1 MNETRKYE
9 ILVHRIL
16 SGKQVFS
23 HNNNTYELRKPSL
36 SLKMKADLLYV
47 SAYENNIYSDFI
59 LIEDIDELL
68 IETNIISRDHK
79 KILTKIEKSLDNQK
93 ISLYKSYYDTLQ
105 KNKIKQKI
113 KNIRQDIDKF
123 YQEQHSLDYL
133 TLEHYCDNIKN
144 EFIITHS
151 LYHCDSDR
159 LVFDYDIPISFNFFN
174 SVMSIIS
181 QNVIDVNSY
190 KAIARSDYWR
200 NYWNNNKTNILDE
213 PVKEWSEE
221 QKSLINISCMYDKIQ
236 EHPECP
242 KEDIIADDDALD
254 GWMLL
259 QRQENEKQKKE
270 KGVDNM
276 LSGKIKDSAE
286 VFLMAGNR
294 EQAQDIFDLNSEQGL
309 RTIQQKMNTV
319 ISSDGPVRDAEL
331 PDVKARIFNQLK
343 DQQKRG

>member
-1 MNETRKYE
+1 
-9 ILVHRIL
+9 L

-47 SAYENNIYSDFI
+47 SAYENNIYSDFV
-59 LIEDIDELL
+59 LMEDIEDLL

-79 KILTKIEKSLDNQK
+79 KILTKVEKSLDNQK
-93 ISLYKSYYDTLQ
+93 ISLYKSYYDTIQ

-113 KNIRQDIDKF
+113 KNTRQDIDKF

-144 EFIITHS
+144 EFIITNS
-151 LYHCDSDR
+151 LYHFDSDE
-159 LVFDYDIPISFNFFN
+159 LVFDYDISISFNLFN
-174 SVMSIIS
+174 SIMSIIS
-181 QNVIDVNSY
+181 HNVIDVSTY
-190 KAIARSDYWR
+190 KAVARSDYWR

-213 PVKEWSEE
+213 SVKEWSEE

-242 KEDIIADDDALD
+242 KDDIIADDDALD

-286 VFLMAGNR
+286 VFLMANNR

-309 RTIQQKMNTV
+309 QTIQQKMNMV
-319 ISSDGPVRDAEL
+319 VSSDGPVRDAEL

>member
-1 MNETRKYE
+1 MNETRKHE

-36 SLKMKADLLYV
+36 SLKMRADLVYT
-47 SAYENNIYSDFI
+47 SAYEDNIYSDFI
-59 LIEDIDELL
+59 LMEDIDYLL

-79 KILTKIEKSLDNQK
+79 KILTKMEKSLDNQK

-105 KNKIKQKI
+105 RNKIKQKI
-113 KNIRQDIDKF
+113 KNTRQDIDKF

-151 LYHCDSDR
+151 LYHYESDR
-159 LVFDYDIPISFNFFN
+159 LVFNFDTPIAFNLFN
-174 SVMSIIS
+174 SIMAIVS
-181 QNVIDVNSY
+181 QNVIDVSTY
-190 KAIARSDYWR
+190 KAVARSDYWR

-236 EHPECP
+236 EHPESP
-242 KEDIIADDDALD
+242 KDDIVADDDALD

-276 LSGKIKDSAE
+276 LSGKIKDSSE
-286 VFLMAGNR
+286 VFLMAGNK
-294 EQAQDIFDLNSEQGL
+294 EQAQDIFALNSEQGL
-309 RTIQQKMNTV
+309 QTIQQKMSMV
-319 ISSDGPVRDAEL
+319 ASSDGPIRDAQL
-331 PDVKARIFNQLK
+331 PDVKARIINQLK
-343 DQQKRG
+343 EQKRG

>member
-1 MNETRKYE
+1 VNETRKHE

-36 SLKMKADLLYV
+36 SLKMRADLVYT
-47 SAYENNIYSDFI
+47 SAYEDNIYSDFI
-59 LIEDIDELL
+59 LMEDIDYLL

-79 KILTKIEKSLDNQK
+79 KILTKMEKSLDNQK

-105 KNKIKQKI
+105 RNKIKQKI
-113 KNIRQDIDKF
+113 KNTRQDIDKF

-151 LYHCDSDR
+151 LYHYESDR
-159 LVFDYDIPISFNFFN
+159 LVFNFDTPIAFNLFN
-174 SVMSIIS
+174 SIMAIVS
-181 QNVIDVNSY
+181 QNVIDVSTY
-190 KAIARSDYWR
+190 KAVARSDYWR

-236 EHPECP
+236 EHPESP
-242 KEDIIADDDALD
+242 KDDIVADDDALD

-276 LSGKIKDSAE
+276 LSGKIKDSSE

-294 EQAQDIFDLNSEQGL
+294 EQAQDIFALNSEQGL
-309 RTIQQKMNTV
+309 QTIQQKMSMVT
-319 ISSDGPVRDAEL
+319 SSDGPIRDAQL
-331 PDVKARIFNQLK
+331 PDVKARIINQLK
-343 DQQKRG
+343 EQKRG

>member
-1 MNETRKYE
+1 
-9 ILVHRIL
+9 L

-36 SLKMKADLLYV
+36 SLKMRADLVYT
-47 SAYENNIYSDFI
+47 SAYEDNIYSDFI
-59 LIEDIDELL
+59 LMEDIDYLL

-79 KILTKIEKSLDNQK
+79 KILTKMEKSLDNQK

-105 KNKIKQKI
+105 RNKIKQKI
-113 KNIRQDIDKF
+113 KNTRQDIDKF

-151 LYHCDSDR
+151 LYHYESDR
-159 LVFDYDIPISFNFFN
+159 LVFNFDTPIAFNLFN
-174 SVMSIIS
+174 SIMAIVS
-181 QNVIDVNSY
+181 QNVIDVSTY
-190 KAIARSDYWR
+190 KAVARSDYWR

-236 EHPECP
+236 EHPESP
-242 KEDIIADDDALD
+242 KDDIVADDDALD

-276 LSGKIKDSAE
+276 LSGKIKDSSE
-286 VFLMAGNR
+286 VFLMAGNK
-294 EQAQDIFDLNSEQGL
+294 EQAQDIFALNSEQGL
-309 RTIQQKMNTV
+309 QTIQQKMSMV
-319 ISSDGPVRDAEL
+319 ASSDGPIRDAQL
-331 PDVKARIFNQLK
+331 PDVKARIINQLK
-343 DQQKRG
+343 EQKRG

>member
-1 MNETRKYE
+1 MNETRKHE

-36 SLKMKADLLYV
+36 SLKMRADLVYT
-47 SAYENNIYSDFI
+47 SAYEDNIYSDFI
-59 LIEDIDELL
+59 LMEDIDYLL

-79 KILTKIEKSLDNQK
+79 KILTKMEKSLDNQK

-105 KNKIKQKI
+105 RNKIKQKI
-113 KNIRQDIDKF
+113 KNTRQDIDKF

-151 LYHCDSDR
+151 LYHYESDR
-159 LVFDYDIPISFNFFN
+159 LVFNFDTPIAFNLFN
-174 SVMSIIS
+174 SIMAIVS
-181 QNVIDVNSY
+181 QNVIDVSTY
-190 KAIARSDYWR
+190 KAVARSDYWR

-236 EHPECP
+236 EHPESP
-242 KEDIIADDDALD
+242 KDDIVADDDALD

-276 LSGKIKDSAE
+276 LSGKIKDSSE

-294 EQAQDIFDLNSEQGL
+294 EQAQDIFALNSEQGL
-309 RTIQQKMNTV
+309 QTIQQKMSMVT
-319 ISSDGPVRDAEL
+319 SSDGPIRDAQL
-331 PDVKARIFNQLK
+331 PDVKARIINQLK
-343 DQQKRG
+343 EQKRG

>member
-1 MNETRKYE
+1 
-9 ILVHRIL
+9 L

-59 LIEDIDELL
+59 LMEDIDELL
-68 IETNIISRDHK
+68 IETNVISRDHK

-93 ISLYKSYYDTLQ
+93 ISLYKSYYDTIQ
-105 KNKIKQKI
+105 RNKIKQKI
-113 KNIRQDIDKF
+113 KNTREDIDKF

-144 EFIITHS
+144 EFIITNS
-151 LYHCDSDR
+151 LYHYESDR
-159 LVFDYDIPISFNFFN
+159 LVFNYDTNISFNLFN
-174 SVMSIIS
+174 SIMSIIS
-181 QNVIDVNSY
+181 HNVIDVTTY
-190 KAIARSDYWR
+190 KAIARNDYWR

-221 QKSLINISCMYDKIQ
+221 QKSLINISCMYDKIH

-242 KEDIIADDDALD
+242 KEDIISDDDALD

-286 VFLMAGNR
+286 VFLMANNR

-309 RTIQQKMNTV
+309 RTIQQKMNMV
-319 ISSDGPVRDAEL
+319 VSSDGPIRDAEL

-343 DQQKRG
+343 EQQKRG

>member
-1 MNETRKYE
+1 MNETRKHE

-36 SLKMKADLLYV
+36 SLKMKADLVYT

-59 LIEDIDELL
+59 VMEDIDNLL

-79 KILTKIEKSLDNQK
+79 KILTKMEKSLDNQK

-105 KNKIKQKI
+105 RNKIKQKI
-113 KNIRQDIDKF
+113 KNTREDIDKF

-151 LYHCDSDR
+151 LYHYDSDR
-159 LVFDYDIPISFNFFN
+159 LVFNFDTPIAFNLFN
-174 SVMSIIS
+174 SIMAIVS
-181 QNVIDVNSY
+181 QNVIDVSTY
-190 KAIARSDYWR
+190 KAVARSDYWR

-236 EHPECP
+236 EHPESP
-242 KEDIIADDDALD
+242 KDDIVADDDALD

-276 LSGKIKDSAE
+276 LSGKIKDSSE

-294 EQAQDIFDLNSEQGL
+294 EQAQDIFALNSEQGL
-309 RTIQQKMNTV
+309 QTIQQKMSMV
-319 ISSDGPVRDAEL
+319 ASSDGPIRDAQL
-331 PDVKARIFNQLK
+331 PDVKARIINQLK
-343 DQQKRG
+343 EQKRG

>member
-1 MNETRKYE
+1 
-9 ILVHRIL
+9 
-16 SGKQVFS
+16 
-23 HNNNTYELRKPSL
+23 
-36 SLKMKADLLYV
+36 MKADLVYT

-59 LIEDIDELL
+59 VMEDIDNLL

-79 KILTKIEKSLDNQK
+79 KILTKMEKSLDNQK

-105 KNKIKQKI
+105 RNKIKQKI
-113 KNIRQDIDKF
+113 KNTREDIDKF

-151 LYHCDSDR
+151 LYHYDSDR
-159 LVFDYDIPISFNFFN
+159 LVFNFDTPIAFNLFN
-174 SVMSIIS
+174 SIMAIVS
-181 QNVIDVNSY
+181 QNVIDVSTY
-190 KAIARSDYWR
+190 KAVARSDYWR

-236 EHPECP
+236 EHPESP
-242 KEDIIADDDALD
+242 KDDIVADDDALD

-276 LSGKIKDSAE
+276 LSGKIKDSSE

-294 EQAQDIFDLNSEQGL
+294 EQAQDIFALNSEQGL
-309 RTIQQKMNTV
+309 QTIQQKMSMV
-319 ISSDGPVRDAEL
+319 ASSDGPIRDAQL
-331 PDVKARIFNQLK
+331 PDVKARIINQLK
-343 DQQKRG
+343 EQKRG

>member
-1 MNETRKYE
+1 
-9 ILVHRIL
+9 L

-59 LIEDIDELL
+59 LMEDIDELL
-68 IETNIISRDHK
+68 FETNIISRDHK
-79 KILTKIEKSLDNQK
+79 KILAKIEKSLDNQK
-93 ISLYKSYYDTLQ
+93 ISLYKSYYDNLQ

-113 KNIRQDIDKF
+113 KNTREDIDKF

-144 EFIITHS
+144 EFIITNS
-151 LYHCDSDR
+151 LYHYESDR
-159 LVFDYDIPISFNFFN
+159 LVFNYDTNISFNLFN
-174 SVMSIIS
+174 SIMSIIS
-181 QNVIDVNSY
+181 HNVIDVTTY
-190 KAIARSDYWR
+190 KAIARNDYWR

-221 QKSLINISCMYDKIQ
+221 QKSLINISCMYDKIH

-242 KEDIIADDDALD
+242 KEDIISDDDALD

-286 VFLMAGNR
+286 VFLMANNR

-309 RTIQQKMNTV
+309 RTIQQKMNMV
-319 ISSDGPVRDAEL
+319 VSSDGPIRDAEL

-343 DQQKRG
+343 EQQKRG

>member
-1 MNETRKYE
+1 
-9 ILVHRIL
+9 L

-23 HNNNTYELRKPSL
+23 HNNNTYELRKPPL

-59 LIEDIDELL
+59 LMEDIDELL
-68 IETNIISRDHK
+68 IETNITSRDHK
-79 KILTKIEKSLDNQK
+79 KILTKMEKSLDNQK
-93 ISLYKSYYDTLQ
+93 ISLYKSYYDNAQ

-113 KNIRQDIDKF
+113 KNTREDIDKF

-144 EFIITHS
+144 EFIITNS
-151 LYHCDSDR
+151 LYHYESDR
-159 LVFDYDIPISFNFFN
+159 LVFNYDTNISFNLFN
-174 SVMSIIS
+174 SIMSIIS
-181 QNVIDVNSY
+181 NNVIDVTTY
-190 KAIARSDYWR
+190 KLIARNDYWR

-221 QKSLINISCMYDKIQ
+221 QKSLINISCMYDKIH

-294 EQAQDIFDLNSEQGL
+294 EQAQDIFNLNSEQGL
-309 RTIQQKMNTV
+309 RTIQQKMNMV
-319 ISSDGPVRDAEL
+319 VSSDGRVRDAEL

>member
-1 MNETRKYE
+1 
-9 ILVHRIL
+9 L

-36 SLKMKADLLYV
+36 SLKMRADLVYT

-59 LIEDIDELL
+59 LMEDIDELL

-79 KILTKIEKSLDNQK
+79 KILTKMEKSLDNQK
-93 ISLYKSYYDTLQ
+93 ISLYKLYYDTLQ
-105 KNKIKQKI
+105 RNKIKQKI
-113 KNIRQDIDKF
+113 KNIREDVDKF

-151 LYHCDSDR
+151 LYHYDSDR
-159 LVFDYDIPISFNFFN
+159 LVFNFDTPIAFNLFN
-174 SVMSIIS
+174 SIMAIVS
-181 QNVIDVNSY
+181 QNVIDVSTY
-190 KAIARSDYWR
+190 KAVARSDYWR

-236 EHPECP
+236 EHPESP
-242 KEDIIADDDALD
+242 KDDIVADDDALD

-259 QRQENEKQKKE
+259 QRQENEKQKRE

-276 LSGKIKDSAE
+276 LSGKIKDSSE

-294 EQAQDIFDLNSEQGL
+294 EQAQDIFALNSEQGL
-309 RTIQQKMNTV
+309 QTIQQKMNMV
-319 ISSDGPVRDAEL
+319 VSSDGPIRDAEL
-331 PDVKARIFNQLK
+331 PDVKARIINQLK
-343 DQQKRG
+343 EQKRG

>member
-1 MNETRKYE
+1 MR
-9 ILVHRIL
+9 
-16 SGKQVFS
+16 
-23 HNNNTYELRKPSL
+23 
-36 SLKMKADLLYV
+36 ADLVYT
-47 SAYENNIYSDFI
+47 SAYEDNIYSDFI
-59 LIEDIDELL
+59 LMEDIDYLL

-79 KILTKIEKSLDNQK
+79 KILTKMEKSLDNQK

-105 KNKIKQKI
+105 RNKIKQKI
-113 KNIRQDIDKF
+113 KNTRQDIDKF

-151 LYHCDSDR
+151 LYHYESDR
-159 LVFDYDIPISFNFFN
+159 LVFNFDTPIAFNLFN
-174 SVMSIIS
+174 SIMAIVS
-181 QNVIDVNSY
+181 QNVIDVSTY
-190 KAIARSDYWR
+190 KAVARSDYWR

-236 EHPECP
+236 EHPESP
-242 KEDIIADDDALD
+242 KDDIVADDDALD

-276 LSGKIKDSAE
+276 LSGKIKDSSE

-294 EQAQDIFDLNSEQGL
+294 EQAQDIFALNSEQGL
-309 RTIQQKMNTV
+309 QTIQQKMSMVT
-319 ISSDGPVRDAEL
+319 SSDGPIRDAQL
-331 PDVKARIFNQLK
+331 PDVKARIINQLK
-343 DQQKRG
+343 EQKRG

>member
-1 MNETRKYE
+1 
-9 ILVHRIL
+9 L

-36 SLKMKADLLYV
+36 SLKMRADLVYT
-47 SAYENNIYSDFI
+47 SAYEDNIYSDFI
-59 LIEDIDELL
+59 LMEDIDYLL

-79 KILTKIEKSLDNQK
+79 KILTKMEKSLDNQK

-105 KNKIKQKI
+105 RNKIKQKI
-113 KNIRQDIDKF
+113 KNTRQDIDKF

-151 LYHCDSDR
+151 LYHYESDR
-159 LVFDYDIPISFNFFN
+159 LVFNFDTPIAFNLFN
-174 SVMSIIS
+174 SIMAIVS
-181 QNVIDVNSY
+181 QNVIDVSTY
-190 KAIARSDYWR
+190 KAVARSDYWR

-236 EHPECP
+236 EHPESP
-242 KEDIIADDDALD
+242 KDDIVADDDALD

-276 LSGKIKDSAE
+276 LSGKIKDSSE

-294 EQAQDIFDLNSEQGL
+294 EQAQDIFALNSEQGL
-309 RTIQQKMNTV
+309 QTIQQKMSMVT
-319 ISSDGPVRDAEL
+319 SSDGPIRDAQL
-331 PDVKARIFNQLK
+331 PDVKARIINQLK
-343 DQQKRG
+343 EQKRG